1 MVLNISNLCE
11 KIFLC
16 NLMRRYSASYTND
29 YRFVSV
35 GQFIINPNQNYAN
48 HNKNEDYFAII
59 LLVHFKIKII

>member
-16 NLMRRYSASYTND
+16 ILMILYSASYMNG

-35 GQFIINPNQNYAN
+35 RQFIIDLNQNYTN
-48 HNKNEDYFAII
+48 DN
-59 LLVHFKIKII
+59 

>member
-16 NLMRRYSASYTND
+16 ILIIRYSASYMNG

-35 GQFIINPNQNYAN
+35 RQFIINLSQNYTN
-48 HNKNEDYFAII
+48 DNKNEDYFAII
-59 LLVHFKIKII
+59 